1 MGRPQVTF
9 DTVREIGHA
18 FPGTE
23 DGMTW
28 GTPALKVG
36 GRMFACL
43 ASHRSAEPDTLVVY
57 IHLDQREE
65 LLREEPS
72 IYYLTEHYVN
82 YPVVLVRLRRVHRD
96 ALKDLLLGA
105 WTIVSSKRKRKSNAK
120 AINSTNRTGSAEGR
134 LASRR
139 QRR

>member
-1 MGRPQVTF
+1 MSGQASF
-9 DTVREIGHA
+9 DTVREIGLT
-18 FPGTE
+18 FPDTE
-23 DGMTW
+23 VGVTY

-43 ASHRSAEPDTLVVY
+43 ASHRSAEPDTLMVY
-57 IHLDQREE
+57 VHPDQREE

-72 IYYLTEHYVN
+72 IYYLKEHYVN

-105 WTIVSSKRKRKSNAK
+105 WTIVSSKHRRKRSVNGTSGAK
-120 AINSTNRTGSAEGR
+120 RRPT
-134 LASRR
+134 SRR
-139 QRR
+139 PRR